1 MQEVYYTN
9 DVKLKIRFS
18 KLIFIQLFLR
28 NNNSNFLFFYSGND
42 KNIIL
47 DVSNPNVLG
56 IRNKSDNAVKI
67 TIKPR

>member
-1 MQEVYYTN
+1 M
-9 DVKLKIRFS
+9 KLKIRFS
-18 KLIFIQLFLR
+18 KTILAQLELGVG
-28 NNNSNFLFFYSGND
+28 LMYWGND

-56 IRNKSDNAVKI
+56 IRNKSDNPVKI

>member
-18 KLIFIQLFLR
+18 KVIFPQLVIVWDYF
-28 NNNSNFLFFYSGND
+28 GND
-42 KNIIL
+42 KDIIL

-56 IRNKSDNAVKI
+56 IRNKSDNPVKI